1 MAVTWSVQLEG
12 SKTVGSLSDVVYA
25 IHWEAFDS
33 ETVSGVF
40 HEGRRYGCVN
50 LAEPD
55 SSNFTAL
62 GSITNATAIAWV
74 KAALGSE
81 KVTEIETGIAAQIT
95 ESKTPTKFEG
105 FVPSS

>member
-12 SKTVGSLSDVVYA
+12 EKTVGSLSDVVTV
-25 IHWEAFDS
+25 IHWSATDT
-33 ETVSGVF
+33 ETVDGVDHSGYLF
-40 HEGRRYGCVN
+40 GCES

-62 GSITNATAIAWV
+62 GSITNATAIAWA

-81 KVTEIETGIAAQIT
+81 KVTEIETGIAGQIT
-95 ESKTPTKFEG
+95 ESKTPTVFKN